1 MKQINWFT
9 LKAYLAGP
17 APSPLFIQEYRD
29 GMYVGPHT
37 RLSGFNGVAHLKNRE
52 IAEDFVEA
60 LKPIFERRYGPGFS
74 IEIEDWSGSS
84 SPSLQAR
91 IEKDSAIVAER
102 LKTGNLVPNKAVH
115 I

>member
-1 MKQINWFT
+1 MNQIAWFT
-9 LKAYLAGP
+9 LRVFLDGP
-17 APSPLFIQEYRD
+17 APSPLFIQEHRD

-37 RLSGFNGVAHLKNRE
+37 RLAGFNGVAHLKSRAL
-52 IAEDFVEA
+52 AEDFTEA
-60 LKPIFERRYGPGFS
+60 LKPIFERRYGPGFG

-84 SPSLQAR
+84 SPSLLAR
-91 IEKDSAIVAER
+91 IERDSAIVAER

>member
-1 MKQINWFT
+1 MKQTNWFS
-9 LKAYLAGP
+9 LAVILAGQ
-17 APSPLFIQEYRD
+17 APSPLFVQEQKD
-29 GMYVGPHT
+29 GMYVSPHT
-37 RLSGFNGVAHLKNRE
+37 RLAGFHGVAYLKSRAL
-52 IAEDFVEA
+52 AEDFAEA

-84 SPSLQAR
+84 SLSLLAR

-102 LKTGNLVPNKAVH
+102 LKTRNLVPNKAVH